1 MNKQTTNFKLTA
13 KDFSKKTTKGV
24 RSLTGDVRN
33 LRLRAVTNK
42 LLTTKF

>member
-1 MNKQTTNFKLTA
+1 MNTKTTDFKLTK

-33 LRLRAVTNK
+33 LRLRAATNK